1 MTPKDPK
8 SKVINGLV
16 YKHSGG
22 RPRTKSEAEDLAK
35 ELRSWG
41 NLARVVESKKF
52 EGSYIVYL
60 RGTSHKTVLGQKD
73 KAMPLNR
80 YKKVY

>member
-1 MTPKDPK
+1 MLKDPK
-8 SKVINGLV
+8 TKVINGLV

-60 RGTSHKTVLGQKD
+60 RGTSHKTEEAFGRNPTRT
-73 KAMPLNR
+73 MNR

>member
-1 MTPKDPK
+1 MLKDPK
-8 SKVINGLV
+8 TKVIGGLV

-22 RPRTKSEAEDLAK
+22 KPRTKSEAEDLAK

-60 RGTSHKTVLGQKD
+60 RGTSHKTEEFFGRKSERTT
-73 KAMPLNR
+73 NR
-80 YKKVY
+80 YKRAN